1 MADNKIF
8 SIGKGR
14 AIGLMSGTSMDGVD
28 AAYIVT
34 DGLSIQEFGPS
45 LTLPYKAD
53 FRERLRNFLES
64 DDDRS
69 NSTITKKLEADL
81 TMVHADAVRQL
92 YSAMGLSCS
101 EAAQAIDII
110 GFHGH
115 TILHCPQDMLTW
127 QLGDGAKLASVL
139 RIPVVNEF
147 RSQDVNA
154 GGQGAPLA
162 PIFHMALVA
171 KRVDAIAI
179 LNIGGIANVTWCSG
193 QADIPNGT
201 DSSNL
206 REHLLG
212 FDVGPGNALIDD
224 WIYAHTGK
232 PMDRDGRIAKLG
244 RPDKKTLQAMLEH
257 PYFLLE
263 PPKSLDRYDFTLDAV
278 RHLSLEDG
286 AATLTAF
293 TAACVSLASKYF
305 PSNPRLWL
313 VTGGGRRNA
322 ALFGWLS
329 HYLEAPVH
337 AIEHE
342 GWDGDA
348 LEAQAFGYLAVRAFK
363 KLPITFPSTTHVSVP
378 LSGGSIHYPN

>member
-1 MADNKIF
+1 MADDKIL
-8 SIGKGR
+8 SIGKAR

-45 LTLPYKAD
+45 LTLPYKLE
-53 FRERLRNFLES
+53 FKERLRSFLES
-64 DDDRS
+64 EDARS
-69 NSTITKKLEADL
+69 NSIITRKLEADL

-92 YSAMGLSCS
+92 YAVMGLSCS

-115 TILHCPQDMLTW
+115 TILHSPQDMLTW

-139 RIPVVNEF
+139 NIPVVNEF
-147 RSQDVNA
+147 RSQDVGA

-162 PIFHMALVA
+162 PIFHMALLE
-171 KRVDAIAI
+171 KRADAIAI

-193 QADIPNGT
+193 QADIPTGT
-201 DSSNL
+201 EPSDL
-206 REHLLG
+206 KEHLLG
-212 FDVGPGNALIDD
+212 FDVGPGNSLIDD
-224 WIYAHTGK
+224 WIYEHTGEY
-232 PMDRDGRIAKLG
+232 MDRDGRIAKLG
-244 RPDKKTLQAMLEH
+244 KPDRETLQIMLDH

-263 PPKSLDRYDFTLDAV
+263 PPKSLDRYDFNLESV

-293 TAACVSLASKYF
+293 TAACVSLTTKYF
-305 PSNPRLWL
+305 PSKPKLWL
-313 VTGGGRRNA
+313 VTGGGRKNA
-322 ALFGWLS
+322 ALLGWLS
-329 HYLEAPVH
+329 HYLEASVL
-337 AIEHE
+337 AIEHA

-363 KLPITFPSTTHVSVP
+363 KLPITFPSTTHVFAP
-378 LSGGSIHYPN
+378 LSGGSVHYPT